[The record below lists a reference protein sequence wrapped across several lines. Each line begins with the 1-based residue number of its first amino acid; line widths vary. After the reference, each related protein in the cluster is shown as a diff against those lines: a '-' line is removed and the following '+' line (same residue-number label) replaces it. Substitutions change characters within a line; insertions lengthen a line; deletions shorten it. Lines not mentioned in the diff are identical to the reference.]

1 MDVVKQSDAKMNQ
14 MRQFLATLVVIW
26 TAACIAAYFYSQEQ
40 NIPGA
45 VALAVVPAFLLELGL
60 YLVPGFAAVRKAF
73 ERLGAKPQRALLLTA
88 SGAIPYLVESPLTG
102 TFHFSS
108 LALLVAVLLVTSFW
122 YVAV

>member
-60 YLVPGFAAVRKAF
+60 YLVPRPPGRIDTAF
-73 ERLGAKPQRALLLTA
+73 DSVSQRADA
-88 SGAIPYLVESPLTG
+88 G
-102 TFHFSS
+102 
-108 LALLVAVLLVTSFW
+108 
-122 YVAV
+122 